1 MDLQRD
7 FLAHDGGR
15 MPVDPLGAAA
25 VIDVANDVLAKR
37 LLPGALPILM
47 HSQFPNSDR
56 IGNFFRH
63 RAALAGSAG
72 AAIDPRIQ
80 GIEHAAVIEM
90 CHPSAFSS
98 ATLDTLLRE
107 YGVRELYILGVFAEG
122 CVRATAVDAVRRGFI
137 VRAIEDAV
145 ASDSAWKRRFGLWSM
160 KHAGATLVASQSLER
175 LA

>member
-15 MPVDPLGAAA
+15 MPVDPLGAAV

-37 LLPGALPILM
+37 LLPGALPILV
-47 HSQFPNSDR
+47 HNQFPGSDR

-63 RAALAGSAG
+63 GAALAGSAG

-80 GIEHAAVIEM
+80 GLERAAVIEK

-98 ATLDTLLRE
+98 ASLDTVL
-107 YGVRELYILGVFAEG
+107 
-122 CVRATAVDAVRRGFI
+122 
-137 VRAIEDAV
+137 
-145 ASDSAWKRRFGLWSM
+145 
-160 KHAGATLVASQSLER
+160 
-175 LA
+175 